1 MGHFSF
7 LSVRITISDEMVLLI
22 FHPVIFFLVES
33 EFVAWNFIFAIALI
47 YRFNLLFFL
56 VQVMS
61 VKALGTSLK
70 LTFEGK
76 NQLIYPETWFF
87 MFVVATCVI
96 TQMNYLNKASNQFT
110 IVLYYDRLACERLW
124 HVGQIDRITLDNI
137 KEWNDAK
144 LLSIILS
151 STADKHAS
159 KVSRKL

>member
-1 MGHFSF
+1 
-7 LSVRITISDEMVLLI
+7 
-22 FHPVIFFLVES
+22 
-33 EFVAWNFIFAIALI
+33 
-47 YRFNLLFFL
+47 
-56 VQVMS
+56 MS

-76 NQLIYPETWFF
+76 NQLIYPETWLF

-124 HVGQIDRITLDNI
+124 HVGQIDRKTLDNI